1 MLSTARQE
9 KLRAA
14 FRAFAQAEILPRA
27 TEIDR
32 DQRFPEDL
40 IRRIAEQGYLA
51 PWLPSESG
59 GQGMDFVTYGILTE
73 EVGRACSSARSL
85 LTSHGMVTQAIA
97 RWGDESQKRS
107 LLPQLATG
115 QRIAAFALTEPTV
128 GSDAASPQS
137 TAATAGDRFLLNGE
151 KSWVT
156 FGQRAD
162 IFLVLARYEGE
173 TSAFLVDRDSPGFTV
188 SLVDGLLGSRGAML
202 ANLCFEDCLVPKKNI
217 VGKPGFGFTMVAS
230 EALNHGRYS
239 VAWGCVGLLRACLEA
254 SVTYT
259 GTRRQFGT
267 EIREHQLVR
276 QKITD
281 MITSLRCAELLCRH
295 AGELKDQRDSR
306 AIAET
311 MMAKYY
317 ASTSAVRAA
326 GDAVQLHGANGVS
339 DRHPVARYYRDAK
352 IMEIIEGS
360 TQILQTVIAKNA
372 YTDLPAR

>member
-1 MLSTARQE
+1 MFSTARQE
-9 KLRAA
+9 ELRAA

-27 TEIDR
+27 AEIDH

-51 PWLPSESG
+51 PWLPRERG
-59 GQGMDFVTYGILTE
+59 GQGMDFVTYGVLTE
-73 EVGRACSSARSL
+73 EVGRACSSSRSL

-97 RWGDESQKRS
+97 RWGDEAQKRS
-107 LLPQLATG
+107 LLPQLAAG

-128 GSDAASPQS
+128 GSNAAKPQS
-137 TAATAGDRFLLNGE
+137 TAVTAGNRFLLNGE

-162 IFLVLARYEGE
+162 VFLVLARYEGE
-173 TSAFLVDRDSPGFTV
+173 TSAFLVDRDSPGLTV
-188 SLVDGLLGSRGAML
+188 SLVDGLLGTRGAML
-202 ANLCFEDCLVPKKNI
+202 ANLRFEDCLVPKKNI

-230 EALNHGRYS
+230 EALDHGRYS

-254 SVTYT
+254 SATYT

-276 QKITD
+276 QMITD
-281 MITSLRCAELLCRH
+281 MMTSLRCAELLCRH

-339 DRHPVARYYRDAK
+339 DRYPVARYYRDAK

-360 TQILQTVIAKNA
+360 TQILQTVIAKYA
-372 YTDLPAR
+372 YTDLPAC

>member
-9 KLRAA
+9 ELRAA

-27 TEIDR
+27 AEIDH

-40 IRRIAEQGYLA
+40 IRKIAEHGYLA
-51 PWLPSESG
+51 PWLPRETG
-59 GQGMDFVTYGILTE
+59 GQGMDFVTYGVLTE

-97 RWGDESQKRS
+97 RWGSEAQKRS
-107 LLPQLATG
+107 LLPRLAAG
-115 QRIAAFALTEPTV
+115 ERIAAFALTEPTV
-128 GSDAASPQS
+128 GSNAASPQS
-137 TAATAGDRFLLNGE
+137 TAVTAGDHFLLNGE

-162 IFLVLARYEGE
+162 LFLVLARYEGE

-188 SLVDGLLGSRGAML
+188 SLVDGLLGTRGAML
-202 ANLCFEDCLVPKKNI
+202 ANLRFEDCLVPKKNI

-259 GTRRQFGT
+259 ATRRQFGT

-281 MITSLRCAELLCRH
+281 MMTSLRCAELLCRH

-339 DRHPVARYYRDAK
+339 DRYPVARYYRDAK

-360 TQILQTVIAKNA
+360 TQILQTVIANNA
-372 YTDLPAR
+372 YTNIPAR

>member
-1 MLSTARQE
+1 MPLTAGQE
-9 KLRAA
+9 EQRSA
-14 FRAFAQAEILPRA
+14 FRTFAQSEVLPRA
-27 TEIDR
+27 AEIDR

-40 IRRIAEQGYLA
+40 IGRISEQGYLA
-51 PWLPSESG
+51 PWLPKESG
-59 GQGMDFVTYGILTE
+59 GQGMDFVTYGLLTE
-73 EVGRACSSARSL
+73 EVGYACSSARSL

-97 RWGDESQKRS
+97 RWGDKAQKRS
-107 LLPQLATG
+107 LLPRLAAG
-115 QRIAAFALTEPTV
+115 RRIAAFAVTEPTV
-128 GSDAASPQS
+128 GSNAAHPRC
-137 TAATAGDRFLLNGE
+137 TAVTAGERFLLNGE
-151 KSWVT
+151 KSWIT

-162 IFLVLARYEGE
+162 LFLVLARHEGE
-173 TSAFLVDRDSPGFTV
+173 TSAFLVDRDSPGLTI
-188 SLVDGLLGSRGAML
+188 SPIDGMLGTRGALL
-202 ANLCFEDCLVPKKNI
+202 ANLRFEDCQVPKKNI

-259 GTRRQFGT
+259 ATRRQFGS

-281 MITSLRCAELLCRH
+281 MMTSLRCAELLCLH

-306 AIAET
+306 AVAET
-311 MMAKYY
+311 MIAKYH
-317 ASTSAVRAA
+317 ASTSVVRAA
-326 GDAVQLHGANGVS
+326 DDAVQLHGANGVS
-339 DRHPVARYYRDAK
+339 DRYPVARYYRDAK

-360 TQILQTVIAKNA
+360 TQILQTVIARYA

>member
-1 MLSTARQE
+1 MFSTARQE
-9 KLRAA
+9 ELRAA

-27 TEIDR
+27 AEIDH

-51 PWLPSESG
+51 PWLPRERG
-59 GQGMDFVTYGILTE
+59 GQGMDFVTYGVLTE

-97 RWGDESQKRS
+97 RWGSEAQKRS
-107 LLPQLATG
+107 LLPRLAAG

-128 GSDAASPQS
+128 GSNAASPQS
-137 TAATAGDRFLLNGE
+137 TAVTAGDRFLLNGE

-162 IFLVLARYEGE
+162 LFLVLARYEGE

-188 SLVDGLLGSRGAML
+188 SPVDGLLGTRGAML
-202 ANLCFEDCLVPKKNI
+202 ANLRFEDCLVPKKNI

-259 GTRRQFGT
+259 TTRRQFGT

-281 MITSLRCAELLCRH
+281 MMTSLRCAELLCRH

-326 GDAVQLHGANGVS
+326 SDAVQLHGANGVS
-339 DRHPVARYYRDAK
+339 DRYPVARYYRDAK

>member
-1 MLSTARQE
+1 MFSTDRQE
-9 KLRAA
+9 KLCAA
-14 FRAFAQAEILPRA
+14 FRAFAQAEIQPRA
-27 TEIDR
+27 AEIDR

-51 PWLPSESG
+51 PWLPKERG
-59 GQGMDFVTYGILTE
+59 GQDMDFVTYGVLTE

-97 RWGDESQKRS
+97 RWGSEAQKWS
-107 LLPQLATG
+107 LLPQLAAG

-128 GSDAASPQS
+128 GSNAASPQS
-137 TAATAGDRFLLNGE
+137 TAVTAGDHFLLNGE

-162 IFLVLARYEGE
+162 LFLVLARYEGE

-188 SLVDGLLGSRGAML
+188 SLVDGLLGTRGAML
-202 ANLCFEDCLVPKKNI
+202 ANLRFDDCLVPKKNI

-259 GTRRQFGT
+259 FTRRQFGT

-281 MITSLRCAELLCRH
+281 MMTSLRCAELLCRH

-339 DRHPVARYYRDAK
+339 DRYPVARYYRDAK

-360 TQILQTVIAKNA
+360 TQILQTVIAKYA
-372 YTDLPAR
+372 YTDHPVR

>member
-1 MLSTARQE
+1 MFSTARQE
-9 KLRAA
+9 ELRAA

-27 TEIDR
+27 AEIDH

-51 PWLPSESG
+51 PWLPRERG
-59 GQGMDFVTYGILTE
+59 GQGMDFVTYGVLTE

-85 LTSHGMVTQAIA
+85 LTCHGMVTQAIA
-97 RWGDESQKRS
+97 RWGGEDQKRS
-107 LLPQLATG
+107 LLPRLAAG
-115 QRIAAFALTEPTV
+115 QHIAAFALTEPTV
-128 GSDAASPQS
+128 GSNAASPQS
-137 TAATAGDRFLLNGE
+137 TAVTAGDRFLLNGE

-162 IFLVLARYEGE
+162 LFLVLARYEGE

-188 SLVDGLLGSRGAML
+188 SPVDGLLGTRGAML
-202 ANLCFEDCLVPKKNI
+202 ANLRFEDCLVPKKNI

-259 GTRRQFGT
+259 ATRRQFGT

-281 MITSLRCAELLCRH
+281 MMTSLRCAELLCRH

-339 DRHPVARYYRDAK
+339 DRYPVARYYRDAK

-360 TQILQTVIAKNA
+360 TQILQTVIAEDA
-372 YTDLPAR
+372 YTDLSAR

>member
-1 MLSTARQE
+1 MFSTDRQE
-9 KLRAA
+9 KLCAA
-14 FRAFAQAEILPRA
+14 FRAFAQAEIQPRA
-27 TEIDR
+27 AEIDR

-51 PWLPSESG
+51 PWLPKERG
-59 GQGMDFVTYGILTE
+59 GQDMDFVTYGVLTE

-97 RWGDESQKRS
+97 RWGSEAQKRS
-107 LLPQLATG
+107 LLPQLAAG

-128 GSDAASPQS
+128 GSNAASPQS
-137 TAATAGDRFLLNGE
+137 TAVTAGDHFLLNGE

-162 IFLVLARYEGE
+162 LFLVLARYEGE

-188 SLVDGLLGSRGAML
+188 SLVDGLLGTRGAML
-202 ANLCFEDCLVPKKNI
+202 ANLRFDDCLVPKKNI

-259 GTRRQFGT
+259 ATRRQFGT

-281 MITSLRCAELLCRH
+281 MMTSLRCAELLCRH

-339 DRHPVARYYRDAK
+339 DRYPVARYYRDAK

-360 TQILQTVIAKNA
+360 TQILQTVIAKYA
-372 YTDLPAR
+372 YTDHPVR

>member
-1 MLSTARQE
+1 MVSTARQE
-9 KLRAA
+9 EPRAA
-14 FRAFAQAEILPRA
+14 FRSFAQAEILPRA
-27 TEIDR
+27 AEIDR

-40 IRRIAEQGYLA
+40 LRRIAKQGYLA
-51 PWLPSESG
+51 PWLPRESG
-59 GQGMDFVTYGILTE
+59 GQGMDFVTYGVLTE

-85 LTSHGMVTQAIA
+85 LTCHGMVTQAIA
-97 RWGDESQKRS
+97 RWGSEAQKRS
-107 LLPQLATG
+107 LLPLLAAG

-137 TAATAGDRFLLNGE
+137 TAVTAGDRLLLNGE

-162 IFLVLARYEGE
+162 LFLVLARYEGE
-173 TSAFLVDRDSPGFTV
+173 TSAFLVDRDSPGLTV
-188 SLVDGLLGSRGAML
+188 SPVDGLLGTRGAML
-202 ANLCFEDCLVPKKNI
+202 ANLRFEDCLVPKKNI
-217 VGKPGFGFTMVAS
+217 VGKPGFGFNMVAS

-239 VAWGCVGLLRACLEA
+239 VACGCVGLLRACLEA
-254 SVTYT
+254 SVAYT
-259 GTRRQFGT
+259 ATRRQFGT

-281 MITSLRCAELLCRH
+281 MMINLRCAELLCRH

-339 DRHPVARYYRDAK
+339 DRYPVARYYRDAK

-360 TQILQTVIAKNA
+360 TQILQTIIAEFA

>member
-1 MLSTARQE
+1 MVSTARQE
-9 KLRAA
+9 EPRAA
-14 FRAFAQAEILPRA
+14 FRSFAQAEILPRA
-27 TEIDR
+27 AEIDR

-40 IRRIAEQGYLA
+40 LRRIAKQGYLA
-51 PWLPSESG
+51 PWLPRESG
-59 GQGMDFVTYGILTE
+59 GQGMDFVTYGVLTE

-85 LTSHGMVTQAIA
+85 LTCHGMVTQAIA
-97 RWGDESQKRS
+97 RWGSEAQKRS
-107 LLPQLATG
+107 LLPLLAAG

-137 TAATAGDRFLLNGE
+137 TAVTAGDRLLLNGE

-162 IFLVLARYEGE
+162 LFLVLARYEGE
-173 TSAFLVDRDSPGFTV
+173 TSAFLVDRDSPGLTV
-188 SLVDGLLGSRGAML
+188 SPVDGLLGTRGAML
-202 ANLCFEDCLVPKKNI
+202 ANLRFEDCLVPKKNI
-217 VGKPGFGFTMVAS
+217 VGKPGFGFSMVAS

-239 VAWGCVGLLRACLEA
+239 VACGCVGLLRACLEA
-254 SVTYT
+254 SVAYT
-259 GTRRQFGT
+259 ATRRQFET

-281 MITSLRCAELLCRH
+281 MMVNLRCAELLCRH

-339 DRHPVARYYRDAK
+339 DRYPVARYYRDAK

-360 TQILQTVIAKNA
+360 TQILQTIIAEFA